1 MSRGMTVDDAF
12 DAPEVFYPRRDVLR
26 ILRDHGVETV
36 CTTTATFFV
45 DGVHTDDPDSTFL
58 AEFGDHES
66 YSLAAVLAWL
76 GY

>member
-1 MSRGMTVDDAF
+1 MSRGMTAEEAF
-12 DAPEVFYPRRDVLR
+12 DAPEVRYPRRDILR

-36 CTTTATFFV
+36 CTPTAFEA
-45 DGVHTDDPDSTFL
+45 DGSGVPDSTFL
-58 AEFGDHES
+58 SEFGDAES

>member
-1 MSRGMTVDDAF
+1 MSRGMTADEAF
-12 DAPEVFYPRRDVLR
+12 DAPEEHFPRRDVLR

-36 CTTTATFFV
+36 CTPTAFET
-45 DGVHTDDPDSTFL
+45 DGSGVPDSTFL
-58 AEFGDHES
+58 SEFGDAES